1 MRSEI
6 ALLFLAALVGC
17 SDKSPSGT
25 DSGDTDTQDS
35 DTDSGGDSDTSAE
48 IPVWSQ
54 VRIETSNTLT
64 GLFPT
69 SDGNVA
75 VVAEGGKAWL
85 RNSGA
90 WSSIAA
96 ETDNEDF
103 NDVWGT
109 GAAASLQL
117 TAVGNVGIVDS
128 YDAST
133 GSWTMEDLGTA
144 NLLAVDG
151 PGIANLFAVG
161 WGGIYTNASGAWEY
175 VDAAT
180 GRRLNDVYWD
190 GTTGMAVGEDG
201 DYAVYTEGTW
211 VDNAIDARK
220 TLYAVSA
227 SGPENIW
234 AVGAEGAMYKWDGSQ
249 WKAQEAPT
257 DGSIWDVC
265 VVSDTEVYIV
275 GNNGAAYNFDG
286 TTWTKLP
293 TGVTNNLYGVD
304 SVGDGTVWAIG
315 NRGMVLEYNR

>member
-6 ALLFLAALVGC
+6 ALLFLAALAGC
-17 SDKSPSGT
+17 ADKSTPDTGT
-25 DSGDTDTQDS
+25 GDSDTQ
-35 DTDSGGDSDTSAE
+35 DTDSGGDSDTGEE

-54 VRIETSNTLT
+54 IRIETSNTLT
-64 GLFPT
+64 GTYPT
-69 SDGNVA
+69 SDGGLV

-85 RNSGA
+85 RTSGA

-109 GAAASLQL
+109 GASTSLLL
-117 TAVGNVGIVDS
+117 TAVGNVGIVDN
-128 YDAST
+128 YDSTT
-133 GSWTMEDLGTA
+133 GSWTLEDLGTA
-144 NLLAVDG
+144 NLLSVDG
-151 PGIANLFAVG
+151 PGIANLYAVG

-190 GTTGMAVGEDG
+190 GTVGMAVGEEG
-201 DYAVYTEGTW
+201 DYAVYVEGTW

-227 SGPENIW
+227 SSAENIW

-257 DGSIWDVC
+257 DGSIWDIC
-265 VVSDTEVYIV
+265 VISDTEIYIV
-275 GNNGAAYNFDG
+275 GNNGAAYVYNG
-286 TTWTKLP
+286 TEWSSLP

-304 SVGDGTVWAIG
+304 SAGDGNVWAIG
-315 NRGMVLEYNR
+315 NRGMVLQYTR